1 MGNGVILG
9 HLPNRELHWLLS
21 LFFTP
26 GEVPFL
32 LVEPGRTVLVIHY
45 YLPTYSRS

>member
-1 MGNGVILG
+1 MILG